1 MRFDFALSATEG
13 AAAPAT
19 TSFALT
25 LQEGERGELLVGKN
39 VAVAT
44 GGPGNA
50 SVRQDVG
57 TRIHAQFHRVDEDVV
72 LELSVELSAQEAGG
86 TIRKIVFKGNGYPAM
101 GKATPVMNVEED
113 KRRYQLTVTPTKV
126 R

>member
-1 MRFDFALSATEG
+1 MRFDFALSATDG

-19 TSFALT
+19 TNFALT

-39 VAVAT
+39 VALST

-57 TRIHAQFHRVDEDVV
+57 TRVHAHFHRVDEDVV

-86 TIRKIVFKGNGYPAM
+86 AIRKIVFKGNGYPTM
-101 GKATPVMNVEED
+101 GKATQVMNVEED